1 MFAFSCLKNNNNK
14 KKLFTYDEFVIQYN
28 MQMIC

>member
-1 MFAFSCLKNNNNK
+1 MFAFSCLKNNNNN
-14 KKLFTYDEFVIQYN
+14 KLFTYDEFVIQYN